1 MCIGYLPPLIL
12 QMFFAAGGIFP
23 TVIARLLIK
32 YRRNPEGPK
41 AKRNT
46 PCPLYLVLKKITEII
61 LVILSL
67 IYEIE
72 MFEFLQPK
80 YESVYCKKYS
90 WDTNTFKILSEKK
103 YLESRYRYLNRTEIY
118 LPWQKK
124 RDKVDKTCSAGY
136 EMQCIVYFRWC
147 RWCS

>member
-72 MFEFLQPK
+72 MFEF
-80 YESVYCKKYS
+80 
-90 WDTNTFKILSEKK
+90 
-103 YLESRYRYLNRTEIY
+103 
-118 LPWQKK
+118 
-124 RDKVDKTCSAGY
+124 
-136 EMQCIVYFRWC
+136 
-147 RWCS
+147 